1 MRDQIFTDSHHQGG
15 LACKKIYIGDGMLK
29 VSLSGIEVYKL
40 KQSIPKYL
48 ERQGVTVATML
59 ENGLTIEDMDI
70 SHWLQVAV
78 SHGISSPKLD
88 VVFRDSD
95 FELVPDGDSRL
106 NDAAASKLMELTAT
120 SSQINA
126 FQAAIDQN
134 AASIATLGGVDQ
146 STLAQINALLGAD
159 STIQADIA
167 LLQQQVANRVQSD
180 FYNTA
185 EASRTAELQV
195 LTDGVANR
203 VQTTYYN
210 TQEAARDAEIAT
222 LNSQMSNRVTSTYY
236 NAQEAVQNALI
247 SANVTQIDHNLRIG
261 VVDTALSGKQATLA
275 DLSQFTA
282 LSCSDI
288 DSVGS
293 KSIITAVERA
303 QIGSSATDVGQLQV
317 TSTDHGSR
325 VTVLEGHRVTDSTQ
339 IAASKTLSEQ
349 NLTRLD
355 TLIDSGSALDAIS
368 ELKQNWETAIASGDT
383 TLSNLITSKL
393 AVSVH
398 TAAVVAQASTD
409 SDQDVLI
416 AAKQV
421 QLDAG
426 QLSVVNAEV
435 YSSGE
440 KVKVALYDSAASL
453 TTLLGQK
460 QDNLSVSEQAVIA
473 EQPFTSAEKSKVA
486 LYDSAASLTTLLGQK
501 QDNLS
506 VSEQAV
512 IAEQPFTSAEKSKV
526 ALYDSA
532 NSLTTLLSAK
542 LSTSTAAITYRTQA
556 DSYSQSEVDTAV
568 GLKLATSVAASTY
581 RTQADSYSQ
590 SEVDTAVGLK
600 LATSVAAS
608 TYRTQADSYSQ
619 SEVDT
624 AVGLKLATSVAASTY
639 RTQADSYSQAQI
651 DTAVGLKL
659 ATSVAA
665 STYRTQADSYTQ
677 AQVDSKDSVIQ
688 AQVTVNSATVSY
700 TDAALVANHATLHT
714 AHTASLLLK
723 AAKDD
728 PVFTTKLSCPEIHAP
743 RLMSQNAHLVIGS
756 THTNDLVVKLNDS
769 ECLQVTRPNS
779 SEVRL
784 TANGGTGNCV
794 FMQGICVSADAPS
807 SSGVAGLQHQI
818 RVDDDYLYVKTSG
831 NWKRVALT
839 TFS

>member
-1 MRDQIFTDSHHQGG
+1 
-15 LACKKIYIGDGMLK
+15 MLK

-486 LYDSAASLTTLLGQK
+486 LYDSA
-501 QDNLS
+501 
-506 VSEQAV
+506 
-512 IAEQPFTSAEKSKV
+512 
-526 ALYDSA
+526 

-556 DSYSQSEVDTAV
+556 DSYSQSEV
-568 GLKLATSVAASTY
+568 
-581 RTQADSYSQ
+581 
-590 SEVDTAVGLK
+590 
-600 LATSVAAS
+600 
-608 TYRTQADSYSQ
+608 
-619 SEVDT
+619 
-624 AVGLKLATSVAASTY
+624 
-639 RTQADSYSQAQI
+639 